1 MAERGAG
8 WMNKRG
14 DLKKDSVGKLRIQ
27 ENHKKLCEKDKS
39 GRGQITEWQG
49 KLKGRLKKN

>member
-1 MAERGAG
+1 
-8 WMNKRG
+8 MNKRG